1 MRKAIVH
8 YRDDLDL
15 QNLMD
20 YIQKEV
26 PTTLR
31 LTQDISDQRLV
42 LFSKHP
48 NRKPESRAAYVIF
61 GFADSFPHDML
72 NVT

>member
-1 MRKAIVH
+1 MH

-26 PTTLR
+26 PTTLH
-31 LTQDISDQRLV
+31 LKQDISDQRPALI
-42 LFSKHP
+42 SKHP
-48 NRKPESRAAYVIF
+48 NRKPGSCAAYVIS
-61 GFADSFPHDML
+61 GFTDSFPHDML